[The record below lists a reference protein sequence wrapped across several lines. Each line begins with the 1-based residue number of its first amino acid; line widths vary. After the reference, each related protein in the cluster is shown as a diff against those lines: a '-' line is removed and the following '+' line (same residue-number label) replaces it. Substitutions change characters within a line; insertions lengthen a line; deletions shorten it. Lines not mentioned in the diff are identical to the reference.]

1 MRGGITDAETFL
13 WMRTAG
19 TQHPT
24 NRATKTPSIPFIHK
38 FTTTKSIHRFP
49 NGYPPLSPR
58 HMRERNCTIGRFC
71 PQFGLGVAFYQ
82 LLHIVPKPVI
92 SGYQII
98 VGTAHHRKH
107 ANNREKTT
115 QWINP
120 SQFCI
125 FHCSTS
131 ARKNANKWYDIYET
145 KKHPYGSHHTDAFFI
160 HDVSNLSDHRYSPIR
175 RHILRPF
182 RQDFFSCV
190 LRERAI

>member
-24 NRATKTPSIPFIHK
+24 NRATKTPSIPFIYNY
-38 FTTTKSIHRFP
+38 TSTESIHRFP

-115 QWINP
+115 QWINQSSLWYFP
-120 SQFCI
+120 L
-125 FHCSTS
+125 FHI
-131 ARKNANKWYDIYET
+131 RT
-145 KKHPYGSHHTDAFFI
+145 KKQQQMLRYLRNKEAPVWFSSYGCFF
-160 HDVSNLSDHRYSPIR
+160 LSKKRNEH
-175 RHILRPF
+175 
-182 RQDFFSCV
+182 
-190 LRERAI
+190 